1 MSIGIKSSTRIYF
14 ARGEHKME
22 TIFSY
27 GPSLVI
33 LLLGIF
39 LLLAAIVGGGLE
51 IKEIKIPKI
60 EKTPRILT
68 AILGIMLMTCGASV
82 GAISFMSTLTANAP
96 LDISGNYAPN
106 TDNIEVGKIRLPQEA
121 GLSEDVQKA
130 VAALIVEADK
140 AEIVANFYQDDSYL
154 KSYYSGYALQ
164 QLQQNIEDIRQ
175 SGYIV
180 VEDLDLD
187 DSYYVSMDLNN
198 NVLSIDECE
207 YWKIYL
213 YDPSTR
219 NLVNEGE
226 WTLVPQTISIELVGD
241 QLYITAI
248 SFYQNNAFCTQ

>member
-1 MSIGIKSSTRIYF
+1 
-14 ARGEHKME
+14 ME

-51 IKEIKIPKI
+51 IKELKIPKI
-60 EKTPRILT
+60 EKIPRILT
-68 AILGIMLMTCGASV
+68 ALLGMMLMTCGASV
-82 GAISFMSTLTANAP
+82 GAISFMSTLAANAP
-96 LDISGNYAPN
+96 PDVSGNYVPN
-106 TDNIEVGKIRLPQEA
+106 TDNLQVDKIHLPQEA
-121 GLSEDVQKA
+121 GLSEDEQKA
-130 VAALIVEADK
+130 VAALIVEADR
-140 AEIVANFYQDDSYL
+140 AEIAANFYQDDSYL
-154 KSYYSGYALQ
+154 RSYYAGYALQ
-164 QLQQNIEDIRQ
+164 QLQQNIEDIKQ

-180 VEDLDLD
+180 LADLDLD
-187 DSYYVSMDLNN
+187 NSYYVSMDLNN

-213 YDPSTR
+213 YDPGTG
-219 NLVNEGE
+219 NLVHEAE